1 MGAISRSHSVI
12 GVVMVALLLLSCTDA
27 DQAQTT
33 LGATWEAT
41 IEHETVREAVG
52 LAIVGQV
59 LVVSDPQGGLIHRFS
74 LDPTTRGEMMA
85 GWSSGIERP
94 MHMEA
99 DKNGRLFLAD
109 YLSDQVLLF
118 ARDGS
123 LVMSFGTSGSE
134 EGRFD
139 APAGVA
145 VGDDG
150 SIYVADFN
158 NHRVQRFDAEGRF
171 VQRWGREGHEPG
183 DFYYPTD
190 VAVGPEG
197 RVYVADAY
205 NHRVQVFTPDGTFV
219 TAWGR
224 QGSGLGEFDVA
235 IGLAVDTQGRV
246 FVADQFNHRIQVF
259 DRRGKWLG
267 SWGEHGSEPGQ
278 FDRPSDI
285 TFDDAGLIY
294 VADFGNA
301 RVQVF
306 TVHQITIDT
315 TREAATWPES
325 RPARSS
331 LGRWWY

>member
-1 MGAISRSHSVI
+1 MKQWHVLIPMIMS
-12 GVVMVALLLLSCTDA
+12 GVVVAGCGSNSP
-27 DQAQTT
+27 QTST
-33 LGATWEAT
+33 PAATPPDTQPTTQPSGRSISANWIAT
-41 IEHETVREAVG
+41 FEHETMQEAIGV
-52 LAIVGQV
+52 AIIDGVAA
-59 LVVSDPQGGLIHRFS
+59 VSDPQAGAIHLFS
-74 LDPTTRGEMMA
+74 LNGQRIGV
-85 GWSSGIERP
+85 WSPRNETVALERP
-94 MHMEA
+94 MHVAA
-99 DKNGRLFLAD
+99 DKKGRLYVAD
-109 YLSDQVLLF
+109 YGSDQVLLF

-190 VAVGPEG
+190 VAVGPED

-224 QGSGLGEFDVA
+224 QGSGLGEFDV
-235 IGLAVDTQGRV
+235 R
-246 FVADQFNHRIQVF
+246 HR
-259 DRRGKWLG
+259 
-267 SWGEHGSEPGQ
+267 
-278 FDRPSDI
+278 
-285 TFDDAGLIY
+285 
-294 VADFGNA
+294 
-301 RVQVF
+301 
-306 TVHQITIDT
+306 
-315 TREAATWPES
+315 
-325 RPARSS
+325 
-331 LGRWWY
+331 LGR

>member
-1 MGAISRSHSVI
+1 MGAISRSHNVI
-12 GVVMVALLLLSCTDA
+12 GVVMLALLLVSCTGA
-27 DQAQTT
+27 HRAQTT
-33 LGATWEAT
+33 LVATWEAT

-59 LVVSDPQGGLIHRFS
+59 LLVSDPQGGLIHRFS
-74 LDPTTRGEMMA
+74 LDPTNRGEMMA

-99 DKNGRLFLAD
+99 DKNGRLVLAD

-134 EGRFD
+134 QGRFD

-171 VQRWGREGHEPG
+171 IQCWGREGHEPG

-190 VAVGPEG
+190 VAVGQAD
-197 RVYVADAY
+197 RVSVEDAS
-205 NHRVQVFTPDGTFV
+205 NHRRQVF
-219 TAWGR
+219 
-224 QGSGLGEFDVA
+224 
-235 IGLAVDTQGRV
+235 
-246 FVADQFNHRIQVF
+246 
-259 DRRGKWLG
+259 
-267 SWGEHGSEPGQ
+267 
-278 FDRPSDI
+278 
-285 TFDDAGLIY
+285 
-294 VADFGNA
+294 
-301 RVQVF
+301 
-306 TVHQITIDT
+306 
-315 TREAATWPES
+315 
-325 RPARSS
+325 
-331 LGRWWY
+331 